1 MKRLRRESGFTILE
15 IIIAIMVLTVGL
27 LALVTTAALVTRMIA
42 RGQRSAVASMYAA
55 QRAERMRPAAC
66 IPAQRVDGNDTL
78 YTGSNWVATNS
89 WSFINEGNLYFRIRV
104 VTLYKTIKNQ
114 LRVDTLEMGVTC
126 LT

>member
-1 MKRLRRESGFTILE
+1 
-15 IIIAIMVLTVGL
+15 
-27 LALVTTAALVTRMIA
+27 
-42 RGQRSAVASMYAA
+42 
-55 QRAERMRPAAC
+55 
-66 IPAQRVDGNDTL
+66 
-78 YTGSNWVATNS
+78 VATNS